1 MRRDYMI
8 KRYLKVRQLLKS
20 DEFLIIYHHKH
31 FSLTDSPIFFFFN
44 DFITINT
51 SSQLRSVSS
60 S

>member
-1 MRRDYMI
+1 MI

-20 DEFLIIYHHKH
+20 DEFLIIYHQKH

-44 DFITINT
+44 DVITINT